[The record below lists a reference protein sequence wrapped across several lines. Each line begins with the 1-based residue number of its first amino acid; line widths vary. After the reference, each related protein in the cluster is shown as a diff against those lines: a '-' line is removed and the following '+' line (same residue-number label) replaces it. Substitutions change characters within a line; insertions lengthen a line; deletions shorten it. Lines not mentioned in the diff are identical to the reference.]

1 MNLVV
6 LGADIETPTLKA
18 LAKLTEASGIEQIHI
33 DAFRIV
39 GATPDER
46 VADLCQA
53 ARLDYAYVPAG
64 RRLGDFGLFVTDMD
78 STLINIECIDEISD
92 MQGLKGEVAAITEAA
107 MLGELDF
114 RESLTRRVALLAGLE
129 ETALERVL
137 TERLQ
142 LNTGAERLLAG
153 LREAGVR
160 TVLVSGGFTYFT
172 ERLKARLGFDEA
184 YANELEVADGRLT
197 GRVLGD
203 IVDGEAKA
211 RHLLRARHARGLESH
226 QVIAAGDGAND
237 LPMFEAA
244 GFRVAYRPKPV
255 LRAVADCC
263 LDHTGLDSIL
273 SLFAA

>member
-18 LAKLTEASGIEQIHI
+18 LAKLTGASGIEQIHGE
-33 DAFRIV
+33 AFRILD
-39 GATPDER
+39 ASPDGQ
-46 VADLCQA
+46 VAEVCRA
-53 ARLDYAYVPAG
+53 ARLDYAYVPEG
-64 RRLGDFGLFVTDMD
+64 RRLMDFGLFVTDMD
-78 STLINIECIDEISD
+78 STLINIECIDEIAD
-92 MQGLKGEVAAITEAA
+92 MQGLKSAVAAITEAA
-107 MLGELDF
+107 MQGGLEF

-129 ETALERVL
+129 EAALERVYA
-137 TERLQ
+137 ERLG
-142 LNTGAERLLAG
+142 LNPGTERLLAG

-172 ERLKARLGFDEA
+172 ERLKTRLSFDEA
-184 YANELEVADGRLT
+184 WANELEVVDGRLT

-203 IVDGEAKA
+203 IVDGNAKA
-211 RHLLRARHARGLESH
+211 SHLLRARHALGLDTH

-237 LPMFEAA
+237 IPMFEAA
-244 GFRVAYRPKPV
+244 GFGVAYRAKPV

-273 SLFAA
+273 SLFG

>member
-18 LAKLTEASGIEQIHI
+18 LAKITEASGIEQIHSE
-33 DAFRIV
+33 AFRIMDASPAE
-39 GATPDER
+39 G
-46 VADLCQA
+46 VAELCQA

-64 RRLGDFGLFVTDMD
+64 RQLADFGLFVTDMD
-78 STLINIECIDEISD
+78 STLINIECIDEIAD
-92 MQGLKGEVAAITEAA
+92 MQGLKTQVAAITEAA

-129 ETALERVL
+129 EAALERVY
-137 TERLQ
+137 TERLL
-142 LNTGAERLLAG
+142 LNPGAERLLAG
-153 LREAGVR
+153 LREAGIH

-172 ERLKARLGFDEA
+172 ERLKTRLGFDEA
-184 YANELEVADGRLT
+184 YANELEVVDGRLT

-203 IVDGEAKA
+203 IVDGQAKA
-211 RHLLRARHARGLESH
+211 AHLLRARHSLQLETH

-237 LPMFEAA
+237 IPMLEAA
-244 GFRVAYRPKPV
+244 GFGVAYRAKPV

-263 LDHTGLDSIL
+263 LDHTELDSVL